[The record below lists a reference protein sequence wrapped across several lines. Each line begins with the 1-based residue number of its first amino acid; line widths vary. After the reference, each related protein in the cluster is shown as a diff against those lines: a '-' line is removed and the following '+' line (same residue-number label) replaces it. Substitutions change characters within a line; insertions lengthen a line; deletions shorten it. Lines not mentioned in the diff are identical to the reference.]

1 MSAPKPKADQGVL
14 LFDED
19 DGEAAT
25 NDPQLQQKIHKYLAE
40 KAAKE
45 ASLKQKPHPDG
56 GEHTGLTDDDADDEG
71 EPDYEVASRMTLK
84 ASSEAFLEVMAEAR
98 LEYEKEKEAA
108 RRKQSKA
115 GSKEGTKKY

>member
-25 NDPQLQQKIHKYLAE
+25 NDPQLEQKINKYLAE

-45 ASLKQKPHPDG
+45 ASLKQKPHTDGG
-56 GEHTGLTDDDADDEG
+56 GEHTGITDDDADEEG
-71 EPDYEVASRMTLK
+71 EPDYDVASRMTLK

-108 RRKQSKA
+108 RRKQPKTGGKA
-115 GSKEGTKKY
+115 GTK